1 MPIRVVTNS
10 HLTGDDTT
18 LVPSVKEFKA
28 LQVENSQLKRE
39 LNAIKSSVSS
49 LERMVKSIQ
58 SSVTALKTTL
68 RTLRQDIKKE
78 LSDGEWKKILDRA
91 TQEATQQLEAAMSCV
106 STAGVSQLS
115 EGIAVKMRKTN
126 LAVKPTTQK
135 TSARG
140 KSRCVDKMKTTV
152 LIKGGAKSKKK

>member
-28 LQVENSQLKRE
+28 LQAETSQLRRE
-39 LNAIKSSVSS
+39 LTAIKSSASS
-49 LERMVKSIQ
+49 LQRMVTSIQ
-58 SSVTALKTTL
+58 SSVVALKTTL

-91 TQEATQQLEAAMSCV
+91 TQEATQQLETTMSCV
-106 STAGVSQLS
+106 STVGVSQLS

-135 TSARG
+135 TSASG
-140 KSRCVDKMKTTV
+140 KSRCEDKMKTTV
-152 LIKGGAKSKKK
+152 LIKGSAKNKKK

>member
-28 LQVENSQLKRE
+28 LQAENSQLKRE
-39 LNAIKSSVSS
+39 LTAIKSSASS

-58 SSVTALKTTL
+58 SSVAALKTTL

-91 TQEATQQLEAAMSCV
+91 MQDATQQLEATMRSV
-106 STAGVSQLS
+106 SAAGVSQLS
-115 EGIAVKMRKTN
+115 EGIAVKMRETN
-126 LAVKPTTQK
+126 LAVKPATQK

-140 KSRCVDKMKTTV
+140 KSRGVDKKETTV
-152 LIKGGAKSKKK
+152 LIKGNAKNKKK

>member
-28 LQVENSQLKRE
+28 LQAENSQLKRE
-39 LNAIKSSVSS
+39 LTAIKSSASS

-91 TQEATQQLEAAMSCV
+91 TQRQLEAAMSCV

-115 EGIAVKMRKTN
+115 EGIAMKMRKTN
-126 LAVKPTTQK
+126 LAVKPATQK

-152 LIKGGAKSKKK
+152 LIKG